1 MTELAQALAKSRE
14 IIESALAEA
23 RAELAAL
30 DARRAELEA
39 LIAQG
44 EATLSGGQPPVST
57 SVMTLHEALE
67 LVLRESRAPMTA
79 RQLADEV
86 NDRGLYRKR
95 DGTPVEV
102 NQIHARTSNYD
113 SIFDKDGA
121 LIKLRELSPRTA
133 MASIEHFKDDD
144 RGFFDW
150 LAGNP
155 DGYFINAERRPKRNY
170 LVLHRPSCPHYKG
183 ESSLNWTKDYVKF
196 CSANR
201 SDLEE
206 WAINTIG
213 GEVTL
218 CRSCFG

>member
-1 MTELAQALAKSRE
+1 VTELAQALAKSRE

-23 RAELAAL
+23 RGELATL
-30 DARRAELEA
+30 EARRAELMA

-44 EATLSGGQPPVST
+44 EAALSGSQPSETTP
-57 SVMTLHEALE
+57 VMTLHEALE
-67 LVLRESRAPMTA
+67 LILREAGAPMTA
-79 RQLADEV
+79 RQLADAV
-86 NDRGLYRKR
+86 NDRGLYRTR

-102 NQIHARTSNYD
+102 NQIHARTSNYE
-113 SIFDKDGA
+113 SIFEKDGP
-121 LIKLRELSPRTA
+121 LINLRELTRRAALAT
-133 MASIEHFKDDD
+133 IEHFKDDD

-150 LAGNP
+150 LADNP
-155 DGYFINAERRPKRNY
+155 GGYFINAERRPKRNY

-183 ESSLNWTKDYVKF
+183 EPSLNWTKDYVKF
-196 CSANR
+196 CSPNR

-206 WAINTIG
+206 WAASTIG